1 MTTLKQ
7 RTQLF
12 FLNQKEACCSLLLMQ
27 LLTCGDHGFKEGI
40 KMHFP
45 KFINI
50 IMGAIPILLLLL
62 LLVIFPNNKMRLFI
76 YALLVINALAIIYI
90 YLKNNYLSR

>member
-1 MTTLKQ
+1 MDLK
-7 RTQLF
+7 
-12 FLNQKEACCSLLLMQ
+12 K
-27 LLTCGDHGFKEGI
+27 GI

-45 KFINI
+45 KFISL

-62 LLVIFPNNKMRLFI
+62 LLVIFSNNKMRLFI

-90 YLKNNYLSR
+90 YLKNNYFNH

>member
-1 MTTLKQ
+1 MTTLGQ

-12 FLNQKEACCSLLLMQ
+12 FLNQKKACCSLLLMQ

-62 LLVIFPNNKMRLFI
+62 VIFPNNKMRLFI

>member
-1 MTTLKQ
+1 MGTMDLK
-7 RTQLF
+7 
-12 FLNQKEACCSLLLMQ
+12 K
-27 LLTCGDHGFKEGI
+27 GI

-45 KFINI
+45 KFISL
-50 IMGAIPILLLLL
+50 IMGAIPILLL

-90 YLKNNYLSR
+90 YLKNNYFNH